1 MSKITICEGNI
12 KWTSKGNTVLHAFD
26 GDISFSAGEC
36 NIWSGEQGN
45 ETGEYIAEAV
55 GRQNEKFIACIDF
68 YRSREHS
75 EGKYGKLDTQ
85 YNGEFGFDRFDSKV
99 CAEGLFSEYEK
110 IRTVLTSEN
119 TYGKEKVY
127 LCPYLSIWPP
137 EIKVDGKTIKKKN
150 EVTLFVKA
158 NKATDISKKNERA
171 TKATIVFSLEGENL
185 KNEIVISPN
194 KLDLEIG
201 KEAKPISIKC
211 NAPFEKDIKLIAKSV
226 DEGQVLGQLIIKAN
240 AIIYTTTLQPVEIVF
255 ANINNNKVDN
265 LPTTIDNRF
274 FEKLVEYLNTK
285 SLNQAYI
292 HLTLAS
298 TIKKVTFSKQEFE
311 NKGLFYT
318 KDGDTY
324 LKMGAN
330 DHKDEL
336 NNNEKKDQSKAS
348 EYSILVENRY
358 AARLNNLQNEQNQK
372 ERADKKKQNFINELK
387 KYYKYERG
395 DKLKRV
401 HKCHSEKMVK
411 TIWGKKDI
419 TALFEEW
426 KKEEEAYLQ
435 MQSKISLDKK
445 GKLHAFFTKDILTA
459 GNPKRKTLAYSDI
472 ASGVSHIFKEA
483 FINAD
488 EKAYAT
494 IAHELGHALGLE
506 HTFSNEL
513 GIYIKGQEDDE
524 NEIGAEKN
532 NIEQEIKNFEEIIKN
547 IEEEKNFCRRKKIGK
562 QGYLLLKEL
571 RSYYEIICKY
581 IVFSTN
587 PNLSVEIFEKTIN
600 DIINKE
606 ESEIVEEDV
615 ETLIIS
621 LENKK
626 QNSED
631 RISEE
636 KNKLK
641 IVQAEKPKASTKTV
655 EYPKYKEQSTT
666 LENFMDYEQYENS
679 IENNKNFLRKTFYQW
694 QWKIM
699 QEKGIKEVL
708 KILTLLVLLLLS
720 SCSIKK
726 QYYAYESEQKDEEGR
741 PLQYYT
747 LEHQSGRR
755 FKTNIIRFSD
765 LKRNKIF
772 VMIEAGED
780 YTFFAWS
787 VDTSSTRIPYYET
800 RTAAMF
806 KQTIF
811 EKLYSI
817 DAKKAI
823 FRYKNDVKFKDKIFN
838 ETADYLLKERFYTY
852 YLWFP
857 PEMKRV
863 RRIDESKF
871 PKGSVIKWK

>member
-36 NIWSGEQGN
+36 NIWNGEQGN
-45 ETGEYIAEAV
+45 EAGEYIAEAV

-211 NAPFEKDIKLIAKSV
+211 NASFEKDIKLIAKSV

-240 AIIYTTTLQPVEIVF
+240 AVVYQTTLQPIEIIF
-255 ANINNNKVDN
+255 GSANKDIAND

-285 SLNQAYI
+285 SFNQAYI

-298 TIKKVTFSKQEFE
+298 TIKQVTFSKQEFE
-311 NKGLFYT
+311 IKGLFYT

-324 LKMGAN
+324 LKMGRN

-336 NNNEKKDQSKAS
+336 NDDEKKDQSKAL
-348 EYSILVENRY
+348 EYNNLVENRY

-372 ERADKKKQNFINELK
+372 ERVDKKRQIFINEFK
-387 KYYKYERG
+387 KYYKYKESDNSKKVNKYR
-395 DKLKRV
+395 
-401 HKCHSEKMVK
+401 SEKMVK

-435 MQSKISLDKK
+435 MESNSISLDKK
-445 GKLHAFFTKDILTA
+445 GQLHAFFTKDILTA
-459 GNPKRKTLAYSDI
+459 GNPKRKTLAYSAP

-488 EKAYAT
+488 EKAFAT
-494 IAHELGHALGLE
+494 IAHELGHALGLC
-506 HTFSNEL
+506 HTFDSRM
-513 GIYIKGQEDDE
+513 GVYIK
-524 NEIGAEKN
+524 
-532 NIEQEIKNFEEIIKN
+532 EQENDRETVNKKIEDKIKELKEKQKSLKKIETNKVEEQSSD
-547 IEEEKNFCRRKKIGK
+547 IEEEYKTLYEYTTYNTFSKSFQEKIDNII
-562 QGYLLLKEL
+562 QLE
-571 RSYYEIICKY
+571 EIEIESQTQKG
-581 IVFSTN
+581 
-587 PNLSVEIFEKTIN
+587 LSEGSEKTNNIATLE
-600 DIINKE
+600 KE
-606 ESEIVEEDV
+606 IQALEKEIYD
-615 ETLIIS
+615 L
-621 LENKK
+621 
-626 QNSED
+626 
-631 RISEE
+631 
-636 KNKLK
+636 KN
-641 IVQAEKPKASTKTV
+641 IKTQKTI
-655 EYPKYKEQSTT
+655 KYSKVKEQSTT
-666 LENFMDYEQYENS
+666 LENFMDYEQYKDSNP
-679 IENNKNFLRKTFYQW
+679 NTDFLRKTFYQR
-694 QWKIM
+694 QWREM
-699 QEKGIKEVL
+699 QNIGFSRKYLIKT
-708 KILTLLVLLLLS
+708 IFILLLFCVS
-720 SCSIKK
+720 SCKTTHQSFVK
-726 QYYAYESEQKDEEGR
+726 YYAYESKEKFSNGL
-741 PLQYYT
+741 PVQYYT
-747 LEHQSGRR
+747 LESSPNKQ
-755 FKTNIIRFSD
+755 IIRFSSSQEYDEASVLKIYGGKKHTFIMGYLEDIYEEGKYMISAEYVKETLFND
-765 LKRNKIF
+765 LYIITN
-772 VMIEAGED
+772 
-780 YTFFAWS
+780 
-787 VDTSSTRIPYYET
+787 
-800 RTAAMF
+800 
-806 KQTIF
+806 
-811 EKLYSI
+811 
-817 DAKKAI
+817 KKAYL
-823 FRYKNDVKFKDKIFN
+823 RYNNVN
-838 ETADYLLKERFYTY
+838 EMLSDETIKHLQNRKLLNLRF
-852 YLWFP
+852 WFP

-863 RRIDESKF
+863 KNIDYSKF
-871 PKGSVIKWK
+871 PKDIAIK

>member
-137 EIKVDGKTIKKKN
+137 EIEVDGKTIKKKN

-211 NAPFEKDIKLIAKSV
+211 NAPFKKDIKLIAKSV

-240 AIIYTTTLQPVEIVF
+240 AVVYQTTLQPIEIVF
-255 ANINNNKVDN
+255 ANASNNKAND

-298 TIKKVTFSKQEFE
+298 TIKQVTFSKQEFKD
-311 NKGLFYT
+311 KGLFYT
-318 KDGDTY
+318 KNGNTY

-330 DHKDEL
+330 DDNDELNNDKDEL
-336 NNNEKKDQSKAS
+336 NKLNKKKDQSKAL
-348 EYSILVENRY
+348 EYNNLVESRY

-372 ERADKKKQNFINELK
+372 ERVDKKRQIFINEFK
-387 KYYKYERG
+387 KYYKYKKDDNSKKVNKYR
-395 DKLKRV
+395 
-401 HKCHSEKMVK
+401 SEKMVK
-411 TIWGKKDI
+411 TIWEKKDI

-426 KKEEEAYLQ
+426 KKEEAAYLQ
-435 MQSKISLDKK
+435 LKSNISLDKK

-459 GNPKRKTLAYSDI
+459 GNPDRKTLAYSAP
-472 ASGVSHIFKEA
+472 ASGVTHIFKEA

-488 EKAYAT
+488 EKAFAT

-506 HTFSNEL
+506 HTFDKEEILLQSSIINSLETEKQYL
-513 GIYIKGQEDDE
+513 ESLLIFSKKINVNIEDAKLLKSLKTRYDQIESIKGASNISLKTFQNVIEDAINLENRTIINGKLDKKEVITIENRIDFLKKEIEIEKKKIDE
-524 NEIGAEKN
+524 
-532 NIEQEIKNFEEIIKN
+532 EIKGNKKELEGGRN
-547 IEEEKNFCRRKKIGK
+547 EKKIE
-562 QGYLLLKEL
+562 Y
-571 RSYYEIICKY
+571 S
-581 IVFSTN
+581 
-587 PNLSVEIFEKTIN
+587 
-600 DIINKE
+600 
-606 ESEIVEEDV
+606 
-615 ETLIIS
+615 
-621 LENKK
+621 
-626 QNSED
+626 
-631 RISEE
+631 
-636 KNKLK
+636 K
-641 IVQAEKPKASTKTV
+641 I
-655 EYPKYKEQSTT
+655 KEQSTT
-666 LENFMDYEQYENS
+666 LENFMDYEQYKNS
-679 IENNKNFLRKTFYQW
+679 NPNTDFMRKTFYQW
-694 QWKIM
+694 QWKKM
-699 QEKGIKEVL
+699 QETGFSNSFL
-708 KILTLLVLLLLS
+708 KTISILIFFSVFLS
-720 SCSIKK
+720 CKSLYSTQYKYYVYESEKK
-726 QYYAYESEQKDEEGR
+726 NEQGLPMQYYALLYNDPHFIK
-741 PLQYYT
+741 L
-747 LEHQSGRR
+747 
-755 FKTNIIRFSD
+755 RFSD
-765 LKRNKIF
+765 YTNCDSGTI
-772 VMIEAGED
+772 IEISTTEKDA
-780 YTFFAWS
+780 FFFWI
-787 VDTSSTRIPYYET
+787 DSSLTT
-800 RTAAMF
+800 NVSLV
-806 KQTIF
+806 QDTIF
-811 EKLYSI
+811 RKLYFVEDQKATLRFKYSKQQFYELSRKII
-817 DAKKAI
+817 DES
-823 FRYKNDVKFKDKIFN
+823 D
-838 ETADYLLKERFYTY
+838 DYILKENFNTFC
-852 YLWFP
+852 LWFP

-863 RRIDESKF
+863 KKIDESKF
-871 PKGSVIKWK
+871 PKRSMKVMKKFFNK

>member
-45 ETGEYIAEAV
+45 ETGEYIADAV

-211 NAPFEKDIKLIAKSV
+211 NAPFKKDIKLIAKSV

-240 AIIYTTTLQPVEIVF
+240 AVVYQTTLQPIEIIF
-255 ANINNNKVDN
+255 GSANKDIAND

-298 TIKKVTFSKQEFE
+298 TIKQVTFSKQEFE
-311 NKGLFYT
+311 IKGLFYT

-330 DHKDEL
+330 DGNDEL
-336 NNNEKKDQSKAS
+336 NNDKDKLNKKKDQSKAL
-348 EYSILVENRY
+348 EYNNLVESRY
-358 AARLNNLQNEQNQK
+358 AARLKNLQNEQNQK
-372 ERADKKKQNFINELK
+372 ERVDKKKQIFINEFK

-401 HKCHSEKMVK
+401 RKYHSKKMVK
-411 TIWGKKDI
+411 TIWEKENIK
-419 TALFEEW
+419 ALFEEW

-435 MQSKISLDKK
+435 LKSNSISLDKN
-445 GKLHAFFTKDILTA
+445 GQLHAFFTKDILTA
-459 GNPKRKTLAYSDI
+459 GNPDRKTLAYSAP

-488 EKAYAT
+488 EEAYAT

-506 HTFSNEL
+506 HTFDKKEILLQSSIINSLETEKQYL
-513 GIYIKGQEDDE
+513 ESLLIFSKKINVNIEDAKLLKSLKTRYNQIESIKGASNISLKTFQNVIEDTINLENRTIINGKLDKKEVITIENRIDLLKKEIEIEKKKIDE
-524 NEIGAEKN
+524 
-532 NIEQEIKNFEEIIKN
+532 EIKGNK
-547 IEEEKNFCRRKKIGK
+547 
-562 QGYLLLKEL
+562 KEL
-571 RSYYEIICKY
+571 EGGRNEKK
-581 IVFSTN
+581 N
-587 PNLSVEIFEKTIN
+587 RIF
-600 DIINKE
+600 
-606 ESEIVEEDV
+606 
-615 ETLIIS
+615 
-621 LENKK
+621 
-626 QNSED
+626 
-631 RISEE
+631 
-636 KNKLK
+636 KN
-641 IVQAEKPKASTKTV
+641 
-655 EYPKYKEQSTT
+655 
-666 LENFMDYEQYENS
+666 
-679 IENNKNFLRKTFYQW
+679 
-694 QWKIM
+694 
-699 QEKGIKEVL
+699 
-708 KILTLLVLLLLS
+708 
-720 SCSIKK
+720 
-726 QYYAYESEQKDEEGR
+726 
-741 PLQYYT
+741 
-747 LEHQSGRR
+747 
-755 FKTNIIRFSD
+755 
-765 LKRNKIF
+765 
-772 VMIEAGED
+772 
-780 YTFFAWS
+780 
-787 VDTSSTRIPYYET
+787 
-800 RTAAMF
+800 
-806 KQTIF
+806 
-811 EKLYSI
+811 
-817 DAKKAI
+817 
-823 FRYKNDVKFKDKIFN
+823 
-838 ETADYLLKERFYTY
+838 
-852 YLWFP
+852 
-857 PEMKRV
+857 
-863 RRIDESKF
+863 
-871 PKGSVIKWK
+871 

>member
-45 ETGEYIAEAV
+45 ETGEYIADAV

-240 AIIYTTTLQPVEIVF
+240 AIIYTTTLQPIEIIF
-255 ANINNNKVDN
+255 GSANKDIAND

-298 TIKKVTFSKQEFE
+298 TIKQVTFSKQEFE
-311 NKGLFYT
+311 IKGLFYT

-324 LKMGAN
+324 LKMGRN

-336 NNNEKKDQSKAS
+336 NDDEKKDQSKAL
-348 EYSILVENRY
+348 EYNNLVENRY

-372 ERADKKKQNFINELK
+372 ERVDKKRQIFINEFK
-387 KYYKYERG
+387 KYYKYKESDNSKKVNKYR
-395 DKLKRV
+395 
-401 HKCHSEKMVK
+401 SEKMVK

-435 MQSKISLDKK
+435 LKSNSISLDKN
-445 GKLHAFFTKDILTA
+445 GQLHAFFTKDILTA
-459 GNPKRKTLAYSDI
+459 GNPDRKTLAYSAP

-494 IAHELGHALGLE
+494 IAHELGHALGLC
-506 HTFSNEL
+506 HTFDSRM
-513 GIYIKGQEDDE
+513 GVYIK
-524 NEIGAEKN
+524 
-532 NIEQEIKNFEEIIKN
+532 EQENDRETVNKKIEDKIKELKEKQKSLKKIETNKVEEQSSD
-547 IEEEKNFCRRKKIGK
+547 IEEEYKTLYEYTTYNTFSKSFQEKIDNII
-562 QGYLLLKEL
+562 QLE
-571 RSYYEIICKY
+571 EIEIESQTQKG
-581 IVFSTN
+581 
-587 PNLSVEIFEKTIN
+587 LSEGSEKTNNIATLE
-600 DIINKE
+600 KE
-606 ESEIVEEDV
+606 IQALEKEIYD
-615 ETLIIS
+615 L
-621 LENKK
+621 
-626 QNSED
+626 
-631 RISEE
+631 
-636 KNKLK
+636 KN
-641 IVQAEKPKASTKTV
+641 IKTQKTI
-655 EYPKYKEQSTT
+655 KYSKVKEQSTT
-666 LENFMDYEQYENS
+666 LENFMDYEQYKDSNP
-679 IENNKNFLRKTFYQW
+679 NTDFLRKTFYQW
-694 QWKIM
+694 QWREM
-699 QEKGIKEVL
+699 QNIGFSRKYLIKT
-708 KILTLLVLLLLS
+708 IFILLLLCVS
-720 SCSIKK
+720 SCKTTHQSFVK
-726 QYYAYESEQKDEEGR
+726 YYAYESKEKFSNGL
-741 PLQYYT
+741 PVQYYT
-747 LEHQSGRR
+747 LESSPNKQ
-755 FKTNIIRFSD
+755 IIRFSSSQEYD
-765 LKRNKIF
+765 EASVLKIYGGKKHTFIMGYLEDIYEEGKY
-772 VMIEAGED
+772 MISAEYVKE
-780 YTFFAWS
+780 TFFN
-787 VDTSSTRIPYYET
+787 D
-800 RTAAMF
+800 
-806 KQTIF
+806 
-811 EKLYSI
+811 LYI
-817 DAKKAI
+817 ITNKKAYL
-823 FRYKNDVKFKDKIFN
+823 RYNNVN
-838 ETADYLLKERFYTY
+838 EMLSDETIKHLQNRKLLNLRF
-852 YLWFP
+852 WFP

-863 RRIDESKF
+863 KNIDYSKF
-871 PKGSVIKWK
+871 PKDIAIK

>member
-36 NIWSGEQGN
+36 NIWNGEQGN

-127 LCPYLSIWPP
+127 LCPYLSIWSP

-240 AIIYTTTLQPVEIVF
+240 AIIYTTTLQPIEIIF
-255 ANINNNKVDN
+255 GSANKDIAND

-298 TIKKVTFSKQEFE
+298 TIKQVTFSKQEFE
-311 NKGLFYT
+311 IKGLFYT

-324 LKMGAN
+324 LKMGRN

-336 NNNEKKDQSKAS
+336 NDDEKKDQSKAL
-348 EYSILVENRY
+348 EYNNLVENRY

-372 ERADKKKQNFINELK
+372 ERVDKKRQIFINEFK
-387 KYYKYERG
+387 KYYKYKESDNSKKVNKYR
-395 DKLKRV
+395 
-401 HKCHSEKMVK
+401 SEKMVK

-435 MQSKISLDKK
+435 LKSNISLDKK
-445 GKLHAFFTKDILTA
+445 GQLHAFFTKDILTA
-459 GNPKRKTLAYSDI
+459 GNPKRKTLAYSAP

-494 IAHELGHALGLE
+494 IAHELGHALGLC
-506 HTFSNEL
+506 HTFDSRM
-513 GIYIKGQEDDE
+513 GVYIK
-524 NEIGAEKN
+524 
-532 NIEQEIKNFEEIIKN
+532 EQENDRETVNKKIEDKIKELKEKQKSLKKIETNKVEEQSSD
-547 IEEEKNFCRRKKIGK
+547 IEEEYKTLYEYTTYNTFSKSFQEKIDNII
-562 QGYLLLKEL
+562 QLE
-571 RSYYEIICKY
+571 EIEIESQTQKG
-581 IVFSTN
+581 
-587 PNLSVEIFEKTIN
+587 LSEGSEKTNNIATLE
-600 DIINKE
+600 KE
-606 ESEIVEEDV
+606 IQALEKEIYD
-615 ETLIIS
+615 L
-621 LENKK
+621 
-626 QNSED
+626 
-631 RISEE
+631 
-636 KNKLK
+636 KN
-641 IVQAEKPKASTKTV
+641 IKTQKTI
-655 EYPKYKEQSTT
+655 KYSKVKEQSTT
-666 LENFMDYEQYENS
+666 LENFMDYEQYKDSNP
-679 IENNKNFLRKTFYQW
+679 NTDFLRKTFYQW
-694 QWKIM
+694 QWREM
-699 QEKGIKEVL
+699 QNIGFSRKYLIKT
-708 KILTLLVLLLLS
+708 IFILLLFCVS
-720 SCSIKK
+720 SCKTTHQSFVK
-726 QYYAYESEQKDEEGR
+726 YYAYESKEKFSNGL
-741 PLQYYT
+741 PVQYYT
-747 LEHQSGRR
+747 LESSPNKQ
-755 FKTNIIRFSD
+755 IIRFSSSQEYD
-765 LKRNKIF
+765 EASVLKIYGGKKHTFIMGYLEDIYEEGKY
-772 VMIEAGED
+772 MISAEYVKE
-780 YTFFAWS
+780 TFFN
-787 VDTSSTRIPYYET
+787 D
-800 RTAAMF
+800 
-806 KQTIF
+806 
-811 EKLYSI
+811 LYI
-817 DAKKAI
+817 ITNKKAYL
-823 FRYKNDVKFKDKIFN
+823 RYNNVN
-838 ETADYLLKERFYTY
+838 EMLSDETIKHLQNRKLLNLRF
-852 YLWFP
+852 WFP

-863 RRIDESKF
+863 KNIDYSKF
-871 PKGSVIKWK
+871 PKDIAIK

>member
-45 ETGEYIAEAV
+45 ETGEYIADAV

-211 NAPFEKDIKLIAKSV
+211 NAPFKKDIKLIAKSV

-240 AIIYTTTLQPVEIVF
+240 AVVYQTTLQPIETIF
-255 ANINNNKVDN
+255 GSANKDIAND

-298 TIKKVTFSKQEFE
+298 TIKQVTFSKQEFE
-311 NKGLFYT
+311 IKGLFYT

-330 DHKDEL
+330 DGNDEL
-336 NNNEKKDQSKAS
+336 NNDKDKLNKKKDQSKAL
-348 EYSILVENRY
+348 EYNNLVESRY
-358 AARLNNLQNEQNQK
+358 AARLKNLQNEQNQK
-372 ERADKKKQNFINELK
+372 ERVDKKKQIFINEFK

-401 HKCHSEKMVK
+401 RKYHSKKMVK
-411 TIWGKKDI
+411 TIWEKENIK
-419 TALFEEW
+419 ALFEEW

-435 MQSKISLDKK
+435 LKSNSISLDKN
-445 GKLHAFFTKDILTA
+445 GQLHAFFTKDILTA
-459 GNPKRKTLAYSDI
+459 GNPDRKTLAYSAP

-488 EKAYAT
+488 EEAYAT

-506 HTFSNEL
+506 HTFDKKEILLQSSIINSLETEKQYL
-513 GIYIKGQEDDE
+513 ESLLIFSKKINVNIEDAKLLKSLKTRYNQIESIKGASNISLKTFQNVIEDTINLENRTIINGKLDKKEVITIENRIDLLKKEIEIEKKKIDE
-524 NEIGAEKN
+524 
-532 NIEQEIKNFEEIIKN
+532 EIKGNKKELEGGRN
-547 IEEEKNFCRRKKIGK
+547 EKKIE
-562 QGYLLLKEL
+562 Y
-571 RSYYEIICKY
+571 S
-581 IVFSTN
+581 
-587 PNLSVEIFEKTIN
+587 
-600 DIINKE
+600 
-606 ESEIVEEDV
+606 
-615 ETLIIS
+615 
-621 LENKK
+621 
-626 QNSED
+626 
-631 RISEE
+631 
-636 KNKLK
+636 K
-641 IVQAEKPKASTKTV
+641 I
-655 EYPKYKEQSTT
+655 KEQSTT
-666 LENFMDYEQYENS
+666 LENFMDYPQYENS
-679 IENNKNFLRKTFYQW
+679 IEYNKNFLRKTFYQW
-694 QWKIM
+694 QWKKM
-699 QEKGIKEVL
+699 QETGFSNSFL
-708 KILTLLVLLLLS
+708 KTISILIFFSVFLS
-720 SCSIKK
+720 CKSLYSIQYQYYVYESEKK
-726 QYYAYESEQKDEEGR
+726 NEQGLPMQYYALLYNDPHFIKLQFSDYTNCDSGTIIEISTTEKDAFFFWIDSSLTTNVSLVQDTIFRKLYFVEDQKA
-741 PLQYYT
+741 T
-747 LEHQSGRR
+747 LR
-755 FKTNIIRFSD
+755 FKYSKQQFYELSRKIIDESD
-765 LKRNKIF
+765 
-772 VMIEAGED
+772 D
-780 YTFFAWS
+780 Y
-787 VDTSSTRIPYYET
+787 I
-800 RTAAMF
+800 
-806 KQTIF
+806 
-811 EKLYSI
+811 
-817 DAKKAI
+817 
-823 FRYKNDVKFKDKIFN
+823 
-838 ETADYLLKERFYTY
+838 LKENFNTFC
-852 YLWFP
+852 LWFP

-863 RRIDESKF
+863 KKIDESKF
-871 PKGSVIKWK
+871 PKRSMKVMKKFFNK

>member
-45 ETGEYIAEAV
+45 ETGEYIADAV

-211 NAPFEKDIKLIAKSV
+211 NAPFKKDIKLIAKSV

-240 AIIYTTTLQPVEIVF
+240 AVVYQTTLQPIEIIF
-255 ANINNNKVDN
+255 GSANKDIAND

-298 TIKKVTFSKQEFE
+298 TIKQVTFSKQEFE
-311 NKGLFYT
+311 IKGLFYT

-330 DHKDEL
+330 DGNDEL
-336 NNNEKKDQSKAS
+336 NNDKDKLNKKKDQSKAL
-348 EYSILVENRY
+348 EYNNLVESRY
-358 AARLNNLQNEQNQK
+358 AARLKNLQNEQNQK
-372 ERADKKKQNFINELK
+372 ERVDKKKQIFINEFK

-401 HKCHSEKMVK
+401 RKYHSKKMVK
-411 TIWGKKDI
+411 TIWEKENIK
-419 TALFEEW
+419 ALFEEW

-435 MQSKISLDKK
+435 LKSNSISLDKN
-445 GKLHAFFTKDILTA
+445 GQLHAFFTKDILTA
-459 GNPKRKTLAYSDI
+459 GNPDRKTLAYSAP

-488 EKAYAT
+488 EEAYAT

-506 HTFSNEL
+506 HTFDKKEILLQSSIINSLETEKQYL
-513 GIYIKGQEDDE
+513 ESLLIFSKKINVNIEDAKLLKSLKTRYNQIESIKGASNISLKTFQNVIEDTINLENRTIINGKLDKKEVITIENRIDLLKKEIEIEKKKIDE
-524 NEIGAEKN
+524 
-532 NIEQEIKNFEEIIKN
+532 EIKGNKKELEGGRN
-547 IEEEKNFCRRKKIGK
+547 EKKIE
-562 QGYLLLKEL
+562 Y
-571 RSYYEIICKY
+571 S
-581 IVFSTN
+581 
-587 PNLSVEIFEKTIN
+587 
-600 DIINKE
+600 
-606 ESEIVEEDV
+606 
-615 ETLIIS
+615 
-621 LENKK
+621 
-626 QNSED
+626 
-631 RISEE
+631 
-636 KNKLK
+636 K
-641 IVQAEKPKASTKTV
+641 I
-655 EYPKYKEQSTT
+655 KEQSTT
-666 LENFMDYEQYENS
+666 LENFMDYPQYENS
-679 IENNKNFLRKTFYQW
+679 IEYNKNFLRKTFYQW
-694 QWKIM
+694 QWKKM
-699 QEKGIKEVL
+699 QETGFSNSFL
-708 KILTLLVLLLLS
+708 KTISILIFFSVFLS
-720 SCSIKK
+720 CKSLYSIQYQYYVYESEKK
-726 QYYAYESEQKDEEGR
+726 NEQGLPMQYYALLYNDPHFIKLQFSDYTNCDSGTIIEISTTEKDAFFFWIDSSLTTNVSLVQDTIFRKLYFVEDQKA
-741 PLQYYT
+741 T
-747 LEHQSGRR
+747 LR
-755 FKTNIIRFSD
+755 FKYSKQQFYELSRKIIDESD
-765 LKRNKIF
+765 
-772 VMIEAGED
+772 D
-780 YTFFAWS
+780 Y
-787 VDTSSTRIPYYET
+787 I
-800 RTAAMF
+800 
-806 KQTIF
+806 
-811 EKLYSI
+811 
-817 DAKKAI
+817 
-823 FRYKNDVKFKDKIFN
+823 
-838 ETADYLLKERFYTY
+838 LKENFNTFC
-852 YLWFP
+852 LWFP

-863 RRIDESKF
+863 KKIDESKF
-871 PKGSVIKWK
+871 PKRSMKVMKKFFNK

>member
-36 NIWSGEQGN
+36 NIWNGEQGN
-45 ETGEYIAEAV
+45 EAGEYIAEAV

-211 NAPFEKDIKLIAKSV
+211 NASFEKDIKLIAKSV

-240 AIIYTTTLQPVEIVF
+240 AVVYQTTLQPIEIIF
-255 ANINNNKVDN
+255 GSANKDIAND

-285 SLNQAYI
+285 SFNQAYI

-298 TIKKVTFSKQEFE
+298 TIKQVTFSKQEFE
-311 NKGLFYT
+311 IKGLFYT

-324 LKMGAN
+324 LKMGRN

-336 NNNEKKDQSKAS
+336 NDDEKKDQSKAL
-348 EYSILVENRY
+348 EYNNLVENRY

-372 ERADKKKQNFINELK
+372 ERVDKKRQIFINEFK
-387 KYYKYERG
+387 KYYKYKESDNSKKVNKYR
-395 DKLKRV
+395 
-401 HKCHSEKMVK
+401 SEKMVK

-435 MQSKISLDKK
+435 MESNSISLDKK
-445 GKLHAFFTKDILTA
+445 GQLHAFFTKDILTA
-459 GNPKRKTLAYSDI
+459 GNPKRKTLAYSAP

-488 EKAYAT
+488 EKAFAT
-494 IAHELGHALGLE
+494 IAHELGHALGLC
-506 HTFSNEL
+506 HTFDSRM
-513 GIYIKGQEDDE
+513 GVYIK
-524 NEIGAEKN
+524 
-532 NIEQEIKNFEEIIKN
+532 EQENDRETVNKKIEDKIKELKEKQKSLKKIETNKVEEQSSD
-547 IEEEKNFCRRKKIGK
+547 IEEEYKTLYEYTTYNTFSKSFQEKIDNII
-562 QGYLLLKEL
+562 QLE
-571 RSYYEIICKY
+571 EIEIESQTQKG
-581 IVFSTN
+581 
-587 PNLSVEIFEKTIN
+587 LSEGSEKTNNIATLE
-600 DIINKE
+600 KE
-606 ESEIVEEDV
+606 IQALEKEIYD
-615 ETLIIS
+615 L
-621 LENKK
+621 
-626 QNSED
+626 
-631 RISEE
+631 
-636 KNKLK
+636 KN
-641 IVQAEKPKASTKTV
+641 IKTQKTI
-655 EYPKYKEQSTT
+655 KYSKVKEQSTT
-666 LENFMDYEQYENS
+666 LENFMDYEQYKDSNP
-679 IENNKNFLRKTFYQW
+679 NTDFLRKTFYQW
-694 QWKIM
+694 QWREM
-699 QEKGIKEVL
+699 QNIGFSRKYLIKT
-708 KILTLLVLLLLS
+708 IFILLLFCVS
-720 SCSIKK
+720 SCKTTHQSFVK
-726 QYYAYESEQKDEEGR
+726 YYAYESKEKFSNGL
-741 PLQYYT
+741 PVQYYT
-747 LEHQSGRR
+747 LESSPNKQ
-755 FKTNIIRFSD
+755 IIRFSSSQEYDEASVLKIYGGKKHTFIMGYLEDIYEEGKYMISAEYVKETLFND
-765 LKRNKIF
+765 LYIITN
-772 VMIEAGED
+772 
-780 YTFFAWS
+780 
-787 VDTSSTRIPYYET
+787 
-800 RTAAMF
+800 
-806 KQTIF
+806 
-811 EKLYSI
+811 
-817 DAKKAI
+817 KKAYL
-823 FRYKNDVKFKDKIFN
+823 RYNNVN
-838 ETADYLLKERFYTY
+838 EMLSDETIKHLQNRKLLNLRF
-852 YLWFP
+852 WFP

-863 RRIDESKF
+863 KNIDYSKF
-871 PKGSVIKWK
+871 PKDIAIK

>member
-36 NIWSGEQGN
+36 NIWNGEQGN

-240 AIIYTTTLQPVEIVF
+240 AIIYTTTLQPIEIIF
-255 ANINNNKVDN
+255 GSANKDIAND

-298 TIKKVTFSKQEFE
+298 TIKQVTFSKQEFE
-311 NKGLFYT
+311 IKGLFYT

-324 LKMGAN
+324 LKMGRN

-336 NNNEKKDQSKAS
+336 NDDEKKDQSKAL
-348 EYSILVENRY
+348 EYNNLVENRY

-372 ERADKKKQNFINELK
+372 ERVDKKRQIFINEFK
-387 KYYKYERG
+387 KYYKYKESDNSKKVNKYR
-395 DKLKRV
+395 
-401 HKCHSEKMVK
+401 SEKMVK

-435 MQSKISLDKK
+435 MQSNISLDKK
-445 GKLHAFFTKDILTA
+445 GQLHAFFTKDILTA
-459 GNPKRKTLAYSDI
+459 GNPKRKTLAYSAP

-494 IAHELGHALGLE
+494 IAHELGHALGLC
-506 HTFSNEL
+506 HTFDSRM
-513 GIYIKGQEDDE
+513 GVYIK
-524 NEIGAEKN
+524 
-532 NIEQEIKNFEEIIKN
+532 EQENDRETVNKKIEDKIKELKEKQKSLKKIETNKVEEQSSD
-547 IEEEKNFCRRKKIGK
+547 IEEEYKTLYEYTTYNTFSKSFQEKIDNII
-562 QGYLLLKEL
+562 QLE
-571 RSYYEIICKY
+571 EIEIESQTQKG
-581 IVFSTN
+581 
-587 PNLSVEIFEKTIN
+587 LSEGSEKTNNIATLE
-600 DIINKE
+600 KE
-606 ESEIVEEDV
+606 IQALEKEIYD
-615 ETLIIS
+615 L
-621 LENKK
+621 
-626 QNSED
+626 
-631 RISEE
+631 
-636 KNKLK
+636 KN
-641 IVQAEKPKASTKTV
+641 IKTQKTI
-655 EYPKYKEQSTT
+655 KYSKVKEQSTT
-666 LENFMDYEQYENS
+666 LENFMDYEQYKDSNP
-679 IENNKNFLRKTFYQW
+679 NTDFLRKTFYQW
-694 QWKIM
+694 QWREM
-699 QEKGIKEVL
+699 QNIGFSRKYLIKT
-708 KILTLLVLLLLS
+708 IFILLLFCVS
-720 SCSIKK
+720 SCKTTHQSFVK
-726 QYYAYESEQKDEEGR
+726 YYAYESKEKFSNGL
-741 PLQYYT
+741 PVQYYT
-747 LEHQSGRR
+747 LESSPNKQ
-755 FKTNIIRFSD
+755 IIRFSSSQEYD
-765 LKRNKIF
+765 EASVLKIYGGKKHTFIMGYLEDIYEEGKY
-772 VMIEAGED
+772 MISAEYVKE
-780 YTFFAWS
+780 TFFN
-787 VDTSSTRIPYYET
+787 D
-800 RTAAMF
+800 
-806 KQTIF
+806 
-811 EKLYSI
+811 LYI
-817 DAKKAI
+817 ITNKKAYL
-823 FRYKNDVKFKDKIFN
+823 RYNNVN
-838 ETADYLLKERFYTY
+838 EMLSDETIKHLQNRKLLNLRF
-852 YLWFP
+852 WFP

-863 RRIDESKF
+863 KNIDYSKF
-871 PKGSVIKWK
+871 PKNTMIK

>member
-36 NIWSGEQGN
+36 NIWNGEQGN
-45 ETGEYIAEAV
+45 EAGEYIAEAV

-211 NAPFEKDIKLIAKSV
+211 NASFEKDIKLIAKSV

-240 AIIYTTTLQPVEIVF
+240 AVVYQTTLQPIEIIF
-255 ANINNNKVDN
+255 GSANKDIAND

-285 SLNQAYI
+285 SFNQAYI

-298 TIKKVTFSKQEFE
+298 TIKQVTFSKQEFE
-311 NKGLFYT
+311 IKGLFYT

-324 LKMGAN
+324 LKMGRN

-336 NNNEKKDQSKAS
+336 NDDEKKDQSKAL
-348 EYSILVENRY
+348 EYNNLVENRY

-372 ERADKKKQNFINELK
+372 ERVDKKRQIFINEFK
-387 KYYKYERG
+387 KYYKYKESDNSKKVNKYR
-395 DKLKRV
+395 
-401 HKCHSEKMVK
+401 SEKMVK

-435 MQSKISLDKK
+435 MESNSISLDKK
-445 GKLHAFFTKDILTA
+445 GQLHAFFTKDILTA
-459 GNPKRKTLAYSDI
+459 GNPKRKTLAYSAP

-488 EKAYAT
+488 EKAFAT
-494 IAHELGHALGLE
+494 IAHELGHALGLC
-506 HTFSNEL
+506 HTFDSRM
-513 GIYIKGQEDDE
+513 GVYIK
-524 NEIGAEKN
+524 
-532 NIEQEIKNFEEIIKN
+532 EQENDRETVNKKIEDKIKELKEKQKSLKKIETNKVEEQSSD
-547 IEEEKNFCRRKKIGK
+547 IEEEYKTLYEYTTYNTFSKSFQEKIDNII
-562 QGYLLLKEL
+562 QLE
-571 RSYYEIICKY
+571 EIEIESQTQKG
-581 IVFSTN
+581 
-587 PNLSVEIFEKTIN
+587 LSEGSEKTNNIATLE
-600 DIINKE
+600 KE
-606 ESEIVEEDV
+606 IQALEKEIYD
-615 ETLIIS
+615 L
-621 LENKK
+621 
-626 QNSED
+626 
-631 RISEE
+631 
-636 KNKLK
+636 KN
-641 IVQAEKPKASTKTV
+641 IKTQKTI
-655 EYPKYKEQSTT
+655 KYSKVKEQSTT
-666 LENFMDYEQYENS
+666 LENFMDYEQYKNS
-679 IENNKNFLRKTFYQW
+679 NPNTDFLRKTFYQR
-694 QWKIM
+694 QWREM
-699 QEKGIKEVL
+699 QNIGFSRKYLIKT
-708 KILTLLVLLLLS
+708 IFILLLFCVS
-720 SCSIKK
+720 SCKTTHQSFVK
-726 QYYAYESEQKDEEGR
+726 YYAYESKEKFSNGL
-741 PLQYYT
+741 PVLYYT
-747 LEHQSGRR
+747 LESR
-755 FKTNIIRFSD
+755 FDRQIIRFSN
-765 LKRNKIF
+765 LEMYKNPIVKIK
-772 VMIEAGED
+772 GKED
-780 YTFFAWS
+780 QTFIINYITDIYEESYNFALSTDIKETFF
-787 VDTSSTRIPYYET
+787 R
-800 RTAAMF
+800 
-806 KQTIF
+806 
-811 EKLYSI
+811 KLYI
-817 DAKKAI
+817 VTKRKAYL
-823 FRYKNDVKFKDKIFN
+823 RYNNVNEMLSN
-838 ETADYLLKERFYTY
+838 ETIEYLKNKNILILPF
-852 YLWFP
+852 WFP

-863 RRIDESKF
+863 KNIDYSKF
-871 PKGSVIKWK
+871 PKNTMIK

>member
-45 ETGEYIAEAV
+45 ETGEYIADAV

-137 EIKVDGKTIKKKN
+137 EIEVDGKTIKKKN

-211 NAPFEKDIKLIAKSV
+211 NAPFKKDIKLIAKSV

-240 AIIYTTTLQPVEIVF
+240 AIIYTTTLQPVEIIF
-255 ANINNNKVDN
+255 GSASNNKAND
-265 LPTTIDNRF
+265 LPTTIDNGF

-298 TIKKVTFSKQEFE
+298 TIKQVTFSKQEFE
-311 NKGLFYT
+311 IKGLFYT

-330 DHKDEL
+330 DGNDEL
-336 NNNEKKDQSKAS
+336 NNDKDKLNKKKDQSKAL
-348 EYSILVENRY
+348 EYNNLVESRY
-358 AARLNNLQNEQNQK
+358 AARLKNLQNEQNQK
-372 ERADKKKQNFINELK
+372 ERVDKKKQIFINEFK

-401 HKCHSEKMVK
+401 RKYHSEKMVK
-411 TIWGKKDI
+411 TIWEKENIK
-419 TALFEEW
+419 TLFEEW

-435 MQSKISLDKK
+435 LKSNSISLDKN
-445 GKLHAFFTKDILTA
+445 GQLHAFFTKDILTA
-459 GNPKRKTLAYSDI
+459 GNPDRKTLAYSAP

-488 EKAYAT
+488 EEAYAT

-506 HTFSNEL
+506 HTFDKKEILLQSSIINSLETEKQYL
-513 GIYIKGQEDDE
+513 ESLLIFSKKINVNIEDAKLLKSLKTRYNQIESIKGVSNISLKTFQNVIEDTINLENRTIINGKLDKKEVITIENRIDLLKKEIEIEKKKIDE
-524 NEIGAEKN
+524 
-532 NIEQEIKNFEEIIKN
+532 EIKGNKKELEGGRN
-547 IEEEKNFCRRKKIGK
+547 EKKIE
-562 QGYLLLKEL
+562 Y
-571 RSYYEIICKY
+571 S
-581 IVFSTN
+581 
-587 PNLSVEIFEKTIN
+587 
-600 DIINKE
+600 
-606 ESEIVEEDV
+606 
-615 ETLIIS
+615 
-621 LENKK
+621 
-626 QNSED
+626 
-631 RISEE
+631 
-636 KNKLK
+636 K
-641 IVQAEKPKASTKTV
+641 I
-655 EYPKYKEQSTT
+655 KEQSTT
-666 LENFMDYEQYENS
+666 LENFMDYPQYENS
-679 IENNKNFLRKTFYQW
+679 IEYNKNFLRKTFYQW
-694 QWKIM
+694 QWKKM
-699 QEKGIKEVL
+699 QETGFSNSFL
-708 KILTLLVLLLLS
+708 KTISILIFFSVFLS
-720 SCSIKK
+720 CKSLYSIQYQYYVYESEKK
-726 QYYAYESEQKDEEGR
+726 NEQGLPMQYYALLYNDPHFIKLQFSDYTNCDSGTIIEISTTEKDAFFFWIDSSLTTNVSLVQDTIFRKLYFVEDQKA
-741 PLQYYT
+741 T
-747 LEHQSGRR
+747 LR
-755 FKTNIIRFSD
+755 FKYSKQQFYELSRKIIDESD
-765 LKRNKIF
+765 
-772 VMIEAGED
+772 D
-780 YTFFAWS
+780 Y
-787 VDTSSTRIPYYET
+787 I
-800 RTAAMF
+800 
-806 KQTIF
+806 
-811 EKLYSI
+811 
-817 DAKKAI
+817 
-823 FRYKNDVKFKDKIFN
+823 
-838 ETADYLLKERFYTY
+838 LKENFNTFC
-852 YLWFP
+852 LWFP

-863 RRIDESKF
+863 KKIDESKF
-871 PKGSVIKWK
+871 PKRSMKVMKKFFNK

>member
-1 MSKITICEGNI
+1 MSKITICEGKI

-36 NIWSGEQGN
+36 NIWNGEQGN
-45 ETGEYIAEAV
+45 EAGEYIAEAV

-211 NAPFEKDIKLIAKSV
+211 NASFEKDIKLIAKSV

-240 AIIYTTTLQPVEIVF
+240 AVVYQTTLQPIEIIF
-255 ANINNNKVDN
+255 GSANKDIAND

-285 SLNQAYI
+285 SFNQAYI

-298 TIKKVTFSKQEFE
+298 TIKQVTFSKQEFE
-311 NKGLFYT
+311 IKGLFYT

-324 LKMGAN
+324 LKMGRN

-336 NNNEKKDQSKAS
+336 NDDEKKDQSKAL
-348 EYSILVENRY
+348 EYNNLVENRY

-372 ERADKKKQNFINELK
+372 ERVDKKRQIFINEFK
-387 KYYKYERG
+387 KYYKYKESDNSKKVNKYR
-395 DKLKRV
+395 
-401 HKCHSEKMVK
+401 SEKMVK

-435 MQSKISLDKK
+435 MESNSISLDKK
-445 GKLHAFFTKDILTA
+445 GQLHAFFTKDILTA
-459 GNPKRKTLAYSDI
+459 GNPKRKTLAYSAP

-488 EKAYAT
+488 EKAFAT
-494 IAHELGHALGLE
+494 IAHELGHALGLC
-506 HTFSNEL
+506 HTFDSRM
-513 GIYIKGQEDDE
+513 GVYIK
-524 NEIGAEKN
+524 
-532 NIEQEIKNFEEIIKN
+532 EQENDRETVNKKIEDKIKELKEKQKSLKKIETNKVEEQSSD
-547 IEEEKNFCRRKKIGK
+547 IEEEYKTLYEYTTYNTFSKSFQEKIDNII
-562 QGYLLLKEL
+562 QLE
-571 RSYYEIICKY
+571 EIEIESQTQKG
-581 IVFSTN
+581 
-587 PNLSVEIFEKTIN
+587 LSEGSEKTNNIATLE
-600 DIINKE
+600 KE
-606 ESEIVEEDV
+606 IQALEKEIYD
-615 ETLIIS
+615 L
-621 LENKK
+621 
-626 QNSED
+626 
-631 RISEE
+631 
-636 KNKLK
+636 KN
-641 IVQAEKPKASTKTV
+641 IKTQKTI
-655 EYPKYKEQSTT
+655 KYSKVKEQSTT
-666 LENFMDYEQYENS
+666 LENFMDYEQYKDSNP
-679 IENNKNFLRKTFYQW
+679 NTDFLRKTFYQW
-694 QWKIM
+694 QWREM
-699 QEKGIKEVL
+699 QNIGFSRKYLIKT
-708 KILTLLVLLLLS
+708 IFILLLFCVS
-720 SCSIKK
+720 SCKTTHQSFVK
-726 QYYAYESEQKDEEGR
+726 YYAYESKEKFSNGL
-741 PLQYYT
+741 PVQYYT
-747 LEHQSGRR
+747 LESSPNKQ
-755 FKTNIIRFSD
+755 IIRFSSSQEYDEASVLKIYGGKKHTFIMGYLEDIYEEGKYMISAEYVKETLFND
-765 LKRNKIF
+765 LYIITN
-772 VMIEAGED
+772 
-780 YTFFAWS
+780 
-787 VDTSSTRIPYYET
+787 
-800 RTAAMF
+800 
-806 KQTIF
+806 
-811 EKLYSI
+811 
-817 DAKKAI
+817 KKAYL
-823 FRYKNDVKFKDKIFN
+823 RYNNVNEMLSN
-838 ETADYLLKERFYTY
+838 ETIEYLKNKNILILPF
-852 YLWFP
+852 WFP

-863 RRIDESKF
+863 KNIDYSKF
-871 PKGSVIKWK
+871 PKNTMIK

>member
-45 ETGEYIAEAV
+45 ETGEYIADAV

-240 AIIYTTTLQPVEIVF
+240 AIIYTTTLQPIEIIF
-255 ANINNNKVDN
+255 GSANKDIAND

-298 TIKKVTFSKQEFE
+298 TIKQVTFSKQEFE
-311 NKGLFYT
+311 IKGLFYT

-330 DHKDEL
+330 DGNDEL
-336 NNNEKKDQSKAS
+336 NNDKDKLNKKKDQSKAL
-348 EYSILVENRY
+348 EYNNLVESRY
-358 AARLNNLQNEQNQK
+358 AARLKNLQNEQNQK
-372 ERADKKKQNFINELK
+372 ERVDKKKQIFINEFK
-387 KYYKYERG
+387 KYYKYESG
-395 DKLKRV
+395 DSAKKVR
-401 HKCHSEKMVK
+401 KCHSEKMVK

-435 MQSKISLDKK
+435 LKSNSISLDKN
-445 GKLHAFFTKDILTA
+445 GQLHAFFTKDILTA
-459 GNPKRKTLAYSDI
+459 GNPDRKTLAYSAP

-488 EKAYAT
+488 EEAYAT

-506 HTFSNEL
+506 HTFDKKEILLQSSIINSLETEKQYL
-513 GIYIKGQEDDE
+513 ESLLIFSKKINVNIEDAKLLKSLKTRYNQIESIKGASNISLKTFQNVIEDTINLENRTIINGKLDKKEVITIENRIDLLKKEIEIEKKKIDE
-524 NEIGAEKN
+524 
-532 NIEQEIKNFEEIIKN
+532 EIKGNK
-547 IEEEKNFCRRKKIGK
+547 
-562 QGYLLLKEL
+562 KEL
-571 RSYYEIICKY
+571 EGGRNEKK
-581 IVFSTN
+581 N
-587 PNLSVEIFEKTIN
+587 RIF
-600 DIINKE
+600 
-606 ESEIVEEDV
+606 
-615 ETLIIS
+615 
-621 LENKK
+621 
-626 QNSED
+626 
-631 RISEE
+631 
-636 KNKLK
+636 KN
-641 IVQAEKPKASTKTV
+641 
-655 EYPKYKEQSTT
+655 
-666 LENFMDYEQYENS
+666 
-679 IENNKNFLRKTFYQW
+679 
-694 QWKIM
+694 
-699 QEKGIKEVL
+699 
-708 KILTLLVLLLLS
+708 
-720 SCSIKK
+720 
-726 QYYAYESEQKDEEGR
+726 
-741 PLQYYT
+741 
-747 LEHQSGRR
+747 
-755 FKTNIIRFSD
+755 
-765 LKRNKIF
+765 
-772 VMIEAGED
+772 
-780 YTFFAWS
+780 
-787 VDTSSTRIPYYET
+787 
-800 RTAAMF
+800 
-806 KQTIF
+806 
-811 EKLYSI
+811 
-817 DAKKAI
+817 
-823 FRYKNDVKFKDKIFN
+823 
-838 ETADYLLKERFYTY
+838 
-852 YLWFP
+852 
-857 PEMKRV
+857 
-863 RRIDESKF
+863 
-871 PKGSVIKWK
+871 

>member
-45 ETGEYIAEAV
+45 EAGEYIAEAV

-211 NAPFEKDIKLIAKSV
+211 NASFEKDIKLIAKSV

-240 AIIYTTTLQPVEIVF
+240 AVVYQTTLQPIEIIF
-255 ANINNNKVDN
+255 GSANKDIVND

-285 SLNQAYI
+285 SFNQAYI

-298 TIKKVTFSKQEFE
+298 TIKQVTFSKQEFE

-324 LKMGAN
+324 LKMGRN

-336 NNNEKKDQSKAS
+336 NDDEKKDQSKAL
-348 EYSILVENRY
+348 EYNNLVENRY
-358 AARLNNLQNEQNQK
+358 AARLKNLQNEQNQK
-372 ERADKKKQNFINELK
+372 ERMDKKRQIFINEFK
-387 KYYKYERG
+387 KYYKYKER
-395 DKLKRV
+395 DDSKKVNKYR
-401 HKCHSEKMVK
+401 SEKMVK
-411 TIWGKKDI
+411 KIWGKKDI

-435 MQSKISLDKK
+435 MESNISLDKK
-445 GKLHAFFTKDILTA
+445 GQLHAFFTKDILTA
-459 GNPKRKTLAYSDI
+459 GNPKRKTLAYSAP

-488 EKAYAT
+488 EKAYTT
-494 IAHELGHALGLE
+494 IAHELGHALGLC
-506 HTFSNEL
+506 HTFDSRM
-513 GIYIKGQEDDE
+513 GVYIK
-524 NEIGAEKN
+524 
-532 NIEQEIKNFEEIIKN
+532 EQENDRETVNKKIEDKIKELKEKQKSLKKIETNKVEEQSSD
-547 IEEEKNFCRRKKIGK
+547 IEEEYKTLYEYTTYSTLSYNEFKKKIDDII
-562 QGYLLLKEL
+562 QLEEIEIESQTQKEL
-571 RSYYEIICKY
+571 SERS
-581 IVFSTN
+581 
-587 PNLSVEIFEKTIN
+587 EKTNNIATLE
-600 DIINKE
+600 KE
-606 ESEIVEEDV
+606 IQALEKEIYD
-615 ETLIIS
+615 L
-621 LENKK
+621 
-626 QNSED
+626 
-631 RISEE
+631 
-636 KNKLK
+636 KN
-641 IVQAEKPKASTKTV
+641 IKTQKTI
-655 EYPKYKEQSTT
+655 KYSKVKEQSTT
-666 LENFMDYEQYENS
+666 LENFMDYEQYKNS
-679 IENNKNFLRKTFYQW
+679 NPNTDFLRKTFYQW
-694 QWKIM
+694 QWKEM
-699 QEKGIKEVL
+699 QNIGSIVRSYLIK
-708 KILTLLVLLLLS
+708 TFLVS
-720 SCSIKK
+720 IFFCFFVSCKSTSQSFVK
-726 QYYAYESEQKDEEGR
+726 YYAYESKEKFSNGL
-741 PLQYYT
+741 PVLYYT
-747 LEHQSGRR
+747 LESR
-755 FKTNIIRFSD
+755 FDRQIIRFSN
-765 LKRNKIF
+765 LEMYKNPIVKIK
-772 VMIEAGED
+772 GKED
-780 YTFFAWS
+780 QTFIINYITDIYEESYNFALSTDIKETFF
-787 VDTSSTRIPYYET
+787 R
-800 RTAAMF
+800 
-806 KQTIF
+806 
-811 EKLYSI
+811 KLYI
-817 DAKKAI
+817 VTKRKAYL
-823 FRYKNDVKFKDKIFN
+823 RYNNVNEMLSN
-838 ETADYLLKERFYTY
+838 ETIEYLKNKNILILPF
-852 YLWFP
+852 WFP

-863 RRIDESKF
+863 KNIDYSKF
-871 PKGSVIKWK
+871 PKNTMIK